1 MSYPYSRIDL
11 GPIEQMHALR
21 RLFGPEGSYSNEAI
35 AAVSRLV
42 TAQRVA
48 AGTQLARQGEPFGN
62 LFLVIDGLLELTY
75 HGVSLGVF
83 SNGTGVGALSSLA
96 QDQLGFACSALEDST
111 LLVLRTG
118 DLLELFEDHFELMH
132 GALIRLA
139 ADAIA
144 WRRALTPTA
153 GFSNQVRPQC
163 HACGTRELGLVERM
177 LCLRETIGL
186 EHSYIDELA
195 ELARAATE
203 VRYDSDIALWSTGD
217 VATYSMIVI
226 SGEVAGRSPEGA
238 EFRFGPGDLLG
249 NLDTIAGVPRWYD
262 ARVQG
267 EVIALTLDSEAIV
280 DVWEDHPALGFAFL
294 RMLSRLIL
302 SLRVK
307 AADMQL
313 PVAAL
318 P

>member
-1 MSYPYSRIDL
+1 
-11 GPIEQMHALR
+11 
-21 RLFGPEGSYSNEAI
+21 
-35 AAVSRLV
+35 
-42 TAQRVA
+42 
-48 AGTQLARQGEPFGN
+48 
-62 LFLVIDGLLELTY
+62 
-75 HGVSLGVF
+75 
-83 SNGTGVGALSSLA
+83 
-96 QDQLGFACSALEDST
+96 
-111 LLVLRTG
+111 
-118 DLLELFEDHFELMH
+118 
-132 GALIRLA
+132 
-139 ADAIA
+139 
-144 WRRALTPTA
+144 
-153 GFSNQVRPQC
+153 
-163 HACGTRELGLVERM
+163 M
-177 LCLRETIGL
+177 LCLRGTIGL

-203 VRYDSDIALWSTGD
+203 VRYDANIALWSAGD

-238 EFRFGPGDLLG
+238 QFRFGPGDLLG

-262 ARVQG
+262 ARVQS